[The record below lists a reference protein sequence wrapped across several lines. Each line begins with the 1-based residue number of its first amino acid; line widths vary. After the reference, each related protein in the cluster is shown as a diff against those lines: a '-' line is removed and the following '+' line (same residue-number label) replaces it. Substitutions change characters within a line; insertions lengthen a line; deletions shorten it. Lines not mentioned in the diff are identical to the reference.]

1 MTRPKEYRD
10 DMLTI
15 SNLTYRIQGELLF
28 DQASFTLHKGERV
41 GLVGRNGSGKTT
53 LLRLITH
60 DIEADGG
67 AISLERNIRI
77 GKVAQEAP
85 GGPESLI
92 DFVLA
97 ADHERSDLLAE
108 AEAAENP
115 GRLAEVHDR
124 LRAIEADSAPARAA
138 RILAGL
144 GFDEAAQQRP
154 CGVYSGGW
162 RMRVSLAALLFS
174 RPDLMLLDEPTNHL
188 DLEAAVWLETFL
200 KNYQGSYL
208 LVSHD
213 RGLLDRAVTR
223 IAHLAECKLTGYN
236 GNYSRFEKTR
246 LEQRRL
252 QAALFTKQQAER
264 RHMQSYI
271 DRFRYKASKAR
282 QAQSRIKALER
293 MEPVGNV
300 IDPASVT
307 FQFPEGPELAPPILT
322 LERVSAGYGDGP
334 PVLSDLNLRLDM
346 DDRIALLGAN
356 GNGKTTLA
364 RLLSGR
370 LAPKEGEIFRAGKLK
385 VGYFAQD
392 QAEELDLDSTP
403 LEHMSRAMPK
413 ALNAQLRA
421 QLGRFG
427 FGQNRA
433 EVAVGKLSGGE
444 KARLIFALVSRH
456 DPQLLLLDEPTNHLD
471 IESRQ
476 ALVQALLTYRGA
488 VVLVSHDPHLV
499 ELVADRFWLVADGGV
514 TPFDGDLEDYRQH
527 LMEQRRAERSRGRKG
542 INAAKKAPG
551 MSKKDRRRAAV
562 ARRAETAEL
571 KAAVRR
577 TEREVS
583 RLSEK
588 KQVLEDRLAD
598 SQVYDDP
605 GQAPALQLEHGKLAS
620 TLVTAEE
627 AWLEATAALEAA
639 EAQIGAS
646 PT

>member
-1 MTRPKEYRD
+1 
-10 DMLTI
+10 
-15 SNLTYRIQGELLF
+15 
-28 DQASFTLHKGERV
+28 
-41 GLVGRNGSGKTT
+41 
-53 LLRLITH
+53 
-60 DIEADGG
+60 
-67 AISLERNIRI
+67 
-77 GKVAQEAP
+77 
-85 GGPESLI
+85 
-92 DFVLA
+92 
-97 ADHERSDLLAE
+97 
-108 AEAAENP
+108 
-115 GRLAEVHDR
+115 
-124 LRAIEADSAPARAA
+124 
-138 RILAGL
+138 
-144 GFDEAAQQRP
+144 
-154 CGVYSGGW
+154 
-162 RMRVSLAALLFS
+162 MRVSLAALLFS

-252 QAALFTKQQAER
+252 QAALYTKQQTER
-264 RHMQSYI
+264 RHIQSYI

-322 LERVSAGYGDGP
+322 LDRVSAGYGDGP
-334 PVLSDLNLRLDM
+334 PVLSGLNLRLDM

-370 LAPKEGEIFRAGKLK
+370 LEPRDGEIIRAGKLK

-476 ALVQALLTYRGA
+476 ALVQALLAYRGA

-499 ELVADRFWLVADGGV
+499 ELVADRFWLVAEGGV

-527 LMEQRRAERSRGRKG
+527 LMEQRRAERSRGRKENG
-542 INAAKKAPG
+542 AANKAPG

-588 KQVLEDRLAD
+588 KQSLEARLANA
-598 SQVYDDP
+598 QIYDDP

-620 TLVTAEE
+620 ALATAEE
-627 AWLEATAALEAA
+627 AWLAATAALEAA
-639 EAQIGAS
+639 EAQMDAS
-646 PT
+646 PA